1 MMQQN
6 QAIKIAKEIKQIA
19 QTLYGDELA
28 DVVLYG
34 SYARNEAWEESDL
47 DLMVVFKTPHQYHTE
62 IKKIIPLT
70 FPIQLEND
78 IFISFLLTDVEKFS
92 STPLPI
98 YNNIK
103 REGIFIA

>member
-6 QAIKIAKEIKQIA
+6 EAIKIAKEIKQIA
-19 QTLYGDELA
+19 QILYGDELA

-47 DLMVVFKTPHQYHTE
+47 DIFVLLKKPHR
-62 IKKIIPLT
+62 IIPEIHKLQERSSK
-70 FPIQLEND
+70 IQLDNLLC
-78 IFISFLLTDVEKFS
+78 ISFLVSDVEKFS

-103 REGIFIA
+103 KEGIRIL